1 MTQTSV
7 LLGVVTAAHGVKGE
21 VKVKTFT
28 QSPEGLRAYGPV
40 IIEEGRQF
48 EIAAL
53 RSSKP
58 DEAIV
63 RFAAITWIAT
73 RPEVWKGQRLYVPR
87 AALPAPEA
95 GEFYHA
101 DLIGLRAEAPSG
113 NPLGTVR
120 GVHNFGAGDVIEI
133 EFADGTTEFIAF
145 SDANVPA
152 VDIAEG
158 RIVIALLPDAEE

>member
-1 MTQTSV
+1 MTQSRI

-40 IIEEGRQF
+40 IIEDGRQF

-63 RFAAITWIAT
+63 RFAAIVDRNAA
-73 RPEVWKGQRLYVPR
+73 ESLKGQRLYVPR

-158 RIVIALLPDAEE
+158 RIVIELLPDAEE